1 MKPAPFGYVR
11 AASLEEALDALR
23 QHGSEARII
32 AGGQSLMP
40 MLNMRLTKPAML
52 VDVMRIPA
60 LQEPRVEQGALIVP
74 AGVRQA
80 ILLERPKLAED
91 LPLLAAALPWVGH
104 LQTRARG
111 TLCGSVA
118 HADPSAEIPLCLLA
132 LGGEVRLRSRRKV
145 RGVAAEA
152 FFTGMMVTEKADDE
166 MIEAIAYPLRRHSTG
181 YAFAEVGRRHGDFA
195 IVACAAV
202 VDGTRMRLAIG
213 GVADRPTARD
223 FPHLEGSALD
233 DALNAFAWDLGAGDD
248 LHATA
253 RYRRDLVRNLGR
265 RVLQDAAKVAKGE
278 TNREAAPCRS

>member
-11 AASLEEALDALR
+11 AGSLDEALDALR
-23 QHGSEARII
+23 QHGPEARIV

-52 VDVMRIPA
+52 VDVMRIAA
-60 LQEPRVEQGALIVP
+60 LQEPRLEKGALVVP

-80 ILLERPKLAED
+80 ILLERPRLADD

-118 HADPSAEIPLCLLA
+118 HADPSAEIPLCLVA
-132 LGGEVRLRSRRKV
+132 LEGEVRLRSRRKA
-145 RGVAAEA
+145 RRVAAEA

-166 MIEAIAYPLRRHSTG
+166 MIEAIAYPLRRRDTG

-223 FPHLEGSALD
+223 FPRLDGSALD
-233 DALNAFAWDLGAGDD
+233 DALNAFAWDLAAGDD

-253 RYRRDLVRNLGR
+253 RYRRDLVRSLGR
-265 RVLQDAAKVAKGE
+265 RVLEDAARVAKGE
-278 TNREAAPCRS
+278 TDREDPPCRS

>member
-1 MKPAPFGYVR
+1 MKPASFGYVR
-11 AASLEEALDALR
+11 AESLEEALDALR
-23 QHGSEARII
+23 QHGPEARII

-52 VDVMRIPA
+52 VDVMRIAA
-60 LQEPRVEQGALIVP
+60 LKEPHVEKGALVVP

-80 ILLERPKLAED
+80 ILLERPKLADD
-91 LPLLAAALPWVGH
+91 LPLLASALPWVGH
-104 LQTRARG
+104 IQTRARG

-118 HADPSAEIPLCLLA
+118 HADPSAEIPLCLVA
-132 LGGEVRLRSRRKV
+132 LEGEVRLRARRKA
-145 RGVAAEA
+145 RRITAEA

-166 MIEAIAYPLRRHSTG
+166 MIEAIAYPLRRRGTG
-181 YAFAEVGRRHGDFA
+181 YSFAEVGRRHGDFA

-202 VDGTRMRLAIG
+202 VDSARMRLAIG

-223 FPHLEGSALD
+223 FPHLDGSALD

-253 RYRRDLVRNLGR
+253 RYRRDLVRSLGR
-265 RVLQDAAKVAKGE
+265 RVLEDAAKVTKGE